1 MQTVYLPVAGA
12 AVMCLSLLLFKRLGR
27 HPAGDPRALSI
38 ARAIE
43 RGSMAF
49 LRRQYMVL
57 LPVILAIAG
66 VLLVTIDWHSAA
78 AFVFGGACSIGAGYL
93 GMRAATRANVRTAEA
108 ARMSGRRDALMVAF
122 EGGSVMGLAVAG
134 LGLFGLGLVALLLDT
149 SAVTDEAGLRI
160 FGEVASSYAMGA
172 SSIALF
178 ARIGGGI
185 YTKAADV
192 GADLVGKVEVGI
204 PEDDPRN
211 PATIADNVGDNVGD
225 VAGMGADIFESNVD
239 AIVAAIALAATSAAI
254 DTASRGNAVLLP
266 LVLAVAGLGASI
278 IGLAAMRWLSNCAPA
293 FALRVVSVLG
303 AALFIVLAWFTTRSL
318 PIVAV
323 PSMSLFLAIVAGVV
337 GGVAIGLVTEYYTSS
352 APVRRIAQA
361 SLTGPGTNLI
371 AGLAVGKQSV
381 ALPIAIL
388 CVLAWYC
395 HDLAGFYGIALG
407 AVGMLGTVALTMA
420 VDAYGPI
427 ADNAGGISEM
437 SHFGPEVRKITDEL
451 DALGNTT
458 AAIGKGFAI
467 GSAVLTA
474 LALFT
479 AFSSSVGSGGRPL
492 SMDLGNMRVLI
503 GIFVGATLPFIVAA
517 STMNAVGRAAGAVVE
532 EVRRQFRE
540 IKGLLEGTAEADSD
554 RCVDITTRAALRE
567 MLLPGIVS
575 VSAPVAAGLL
585 LGAEALGG
593 LIVGTT
599 VSGALMALMMAN
611 AGGAW
616 DNAKKYIEGGAHGGK
631 GSPAH
636 KAAVVGDTVGDPYKD
651 TSGPALS
658 ILIKVTCV
666 VALVLAPHLR

>member
-1 MQTVYLPVAGA
+1 MGG
-12 AVMCLSLLLFKRLGR
+12 SLLLFRRLAR
-27 HPAGDPRALSI
+27 HSSGEERPRHI

-43 RGSMAF
+43 RGAMTF
-49 LRRQYMVL
+49 LRRQYTVL
-57 LPVILAIAG
+57 LPVILVIAA
-66 VLLVTIDWHSAA
+66 VLLATISWRSAA
-78 AFVFGGACSIGAGYL
+78 AFVFGGSCSIGAGYL

-108 ARMSGRRDALMVAF
+108 ARTSGRKQALMIAF

-134 LGLFGLGLVALLLDT
+134 LGLFGLGVVAWLIGASHGADT
-149 SAVTDEAGLRI
+149 ATLQM
-160 FGEVASSYAMGA
+160 FGEIASSYAMGA

-192 GADLVGKVEVGI
+192 GADLVGKVEAGI

-225 VAGMGADIFESNVD
+225 IAGMGADIFESNVD
-239 AIVAAIALAATSAAI
+239 AIVAAIAIAATSTTI
-254 DTASRGNAVLLP
+254 GDASRANAVMLP
-266 LVLAVAGLGASI
+266 LVLAVAGLAASLFA
-278 IGLAAMRWLSNCAPA
+278 LASMRWLSAMAPA
-293 FALRVVSVLG
+293 VALRLLSVLG
-303 AALFIVLAWFTTRSL
+303 AVVFIGLAWFTL
-318 PIVAV
+318 QGFPIAEYSSSNLFTAV
-323 PSMSLFLAIVAGVV
+323 VAGVV

-352 APVRRIAQA
+352 YPVRRIAQA
-361 SLTGPGTNLI
+361 STTGPATNII

-388 CVLAWYC
+388 CALTWGG
-395 HDLAGFYGIALG
+395 HELAGFYGIALA

-479 AFSSSVGSGGRPL
+479 AFKSSVLHSGGTL
-492 SMDLGNMRVLI
+492 SLDLGTPTVMI
-503 GIFVGATLPFIVAA
+503 GLFVGATLPFLVAA
-517 STMNAVGRAAGAVVE
+517 STMNAVGRAAGSVVE

-540 IKGLLEGTAEADSD
+540 IKGVLEGTAEADSD

-567 MLLPGIVS
+567 MLLPGVIAVA
-575 VSAPVAAGLL
+575 APVVAGLV
-585 LGAEALGG
+585 LGAQALGG

-599 VSGALMALMMAN
+599 VCGALLALMMAN

-616 DNAKKYIEGGAHGGK
+616 DNAKKYIESGAHGGK
-631 GSPAH
+631 RSEPH

-651 TSGPALS
+651 TSGPAIS

-666 VALVLAPHLR
+666 VALVLAPHLHG